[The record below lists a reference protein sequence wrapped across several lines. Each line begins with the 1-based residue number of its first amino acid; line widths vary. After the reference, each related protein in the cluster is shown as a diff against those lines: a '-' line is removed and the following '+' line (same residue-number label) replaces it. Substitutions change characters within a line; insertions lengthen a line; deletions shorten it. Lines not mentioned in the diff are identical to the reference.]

1 MANEVIKTPYDTLT
15 YKIIGCAMAV
25 HRDLGP
31 GLRENTYQRSLAN
44 HLSEAALS
52 IEEEKLY
59 SVYDD
64 QAQERLVGYYIP
76 DFVVEGS
83 VIVEIKAIKNLDSS
97 HLAQVI
103 GYLAVSGLSIGLL
116 INFGE
121 RSLRY
126 RRVFPPQKIIDHLV
140 NRQWL
145 FIPDWLKNNKD
156 ERTPTKPSK
165 SV

>member
-1 MANEVIKTPYDTLT
+1 MLDNKQVNSKVINTPYNSLT

-44 HLSEAALS
+44 HLADNS
-52 IEEEKLY
+52 ISFVEEKNY
-59 SVYDD
+59 EVFDD
-64 QAQERLVGYYIP
+64 AERERLVGYYIP
-76 DFVVEGS
+76 DFVVEEA
-83 VIVEIKAIKNLDSS
+83 VIVEIKAIKSLDNS

-103 GYLAVSGLSIGLL
+103 GYLAVSGIPIGLL

-126 RRVFPPQKIIDHLV
+126 RRVFPPQKVIDHLV

-145 FIPDWLKNNKD
+145 FIPDWLKKETD
-156 ERTPTKPSK
+156 K
-165 SV
+165 